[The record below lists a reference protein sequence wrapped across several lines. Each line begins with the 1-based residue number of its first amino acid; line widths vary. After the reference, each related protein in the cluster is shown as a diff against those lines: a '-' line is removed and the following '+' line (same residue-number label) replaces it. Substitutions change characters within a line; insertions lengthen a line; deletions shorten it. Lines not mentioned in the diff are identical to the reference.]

1 MSQTK
6 PTPEAAT
13 APTPRLLYIDS
24 VEAGVAR
31 LIPAQVTA
39 DLASYAFPAALLP
52 EGAREGDWIDL
63 QVHKAAAPPQKPGE
77 EDNAAHRARLGQAD
91 QGGDISL

>member
-13 APTPRLLYIDS
+13 APHLLYIDS

-31 LIPAQVTA
+31 LIPAQVSA
-39 DLASYAFPAALLP
+39 DLTSYAFPAALLP

-63 QVHKAAAPPQKPGE
+63 QVRKAAAPPQKPGE